1 MFNLLKIKGLIS
13 QHKLTQEQFAE
24 KIGAFF
30 MVFRHSQI

>member
-24 KIGAFF
+24 KIG
-30 MVFRHSQI
+30 VIKTNKS